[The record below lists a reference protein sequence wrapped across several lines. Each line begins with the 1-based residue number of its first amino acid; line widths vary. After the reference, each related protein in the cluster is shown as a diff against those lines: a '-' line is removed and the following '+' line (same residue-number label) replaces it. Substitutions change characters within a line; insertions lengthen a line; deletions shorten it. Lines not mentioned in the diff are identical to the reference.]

1 MKMSFLLKTCA
12 FLTVFCGILLFNGNT
27 RAIGGVIV
35 TPQQS
40 TSISES
46 KNTSAVLSS
55 TTAIPA
61 IPVRQRSHAPE
72 MPTILLFLSGMVGM
86 IVHAARVSFR
96 AAKRILDY
104 VISATAI
111 IVSSPLLILLAII
124 VKLTSKGPAIYRQ
137 ERVGL
142 NGKTFFILKFRSMTV
157 DAEKGTGAVW
167 AKKNDPRVTPFGNFM
182 RKTHLDELPQLFNV
196 LKGEM
201 SIVGPRPER
210 PEMVKTLKE
219 TICDYEKRLEV
230 LPGITGLAQVLHRYD
245 ETLTDVRK
253 KVKYDIF
260 YIKKMCW
267 LTEMRIVALT
277 CVMMLT
283 GKVLR

>member
-1 MKMSFLLKTCA
+1 MKASFILKTSA
-12 FLTVFCGILLFNGNT
+12 FLVILSGIVLFNGNT
-27 RAIGGVIV
+27 KAIGNVMV
-35 TPQQS
+35 EPQHAS
-40 TSISES
+40 SVSLENATF
-46 KNTSAVLSS
+46 SALSADS
-55 TTAIPA
+55 PVEAIPL
-61 IPVRQRSHAPE
+61 RQRSHAPE
-72 MPTILLFLSGMVGM
+72 MPTVLLFLSGMVGM

-96 AAKRILDY
+96 AAKRALDY
-104 VISATAI
+104 VISAVAI
-111 IVSSPLLILLAII
+111 LVASPLLIVIAIL

-142 NGKTFFILKFRSMTV
+142 NGKTFFIYKFRSMTV

-167 AKKNDPRVTPFGNFM
+167 AKQNDPRVTPFGSFM

-201 SIVGPRPER
+201 SLVGPRPER
-210 PEMVKTLKE
+210 PEMVKTLKQ
-219 TICDYEKRLEV
+219 TICDYEKRLAV
-230 LPGITGLAQVLHRYD
+230 LPGITGLAQVRHRYD
-245 ETLTDVRK
+245 ETLDDVRK